1 MSFGQTTVAGAT
13 PFLMV
18 GQESARLVFGRSKT
32 PSSAEQILSVR
43 AYVNSVGVGA
53 VTALKVGIYNI
64 TGGIVGATKVAS
76 AVITIPDNTSAGWVS
91 ASLSY
96 SMTTGDE
103 YAYAWV
109 NDGNTPWYLYASAVG
124 GSGLIDRDDSGA
136 NPYALAST
144 WPSGGGSSSFDAL
157 IEVVT
162 DGSEAEITAIDD
174 PIPAGSSFNFT
185 KFGMDTITSI
195 TSNRAGATL
204 SGITNSSATL
214 AGWVNAG
221 FYPELPSTVQ
231 FTFGDGTLSANANSN
246 ISIPSGYTKVNVVSP
261 EIVDTT
267 YFAAAVLAQTGR
279 TIVTGDRIYHS
290 VFTKAGGG
298 IDALFSMSADTGIS
312 CDPLGGT
319 FTAWLW
325 VSGGADAGK
334 MFDYAVTTT
343 ESGTVV
349 IAGGLTAA
357 GLTSIGLTRAGLTSA
372 GL

>member
-13 PFLMV
+13 PVSMT
-18 GQESARLVFGRSKT
+18 GQDSARLVFGRSTT
-32 PSSAEQILSVR
+32 PSSAESILSVR
-43 AYVNSVGVGA
+43 AYVESVGAGG

-64 TGGIVGATKVAS
+64 TGGIVGAAKVAS
-76 AVITIPDNTSAGWVS
+76 AVITIPDNTSAQWVS

-96 SMTTGDE
+96 SMVVGNE

-109 NDGNTPWYLYASAVG
+109 NDGNTPYSLYASAVG
-124 GSGLIDRDDSGA
+124 GSGLIDRDDTGA

-162 DGSEAEITAIDD
+162 DGSSAAITAIDD

-185 KFGMDTITSI
+185 KFGMADITSI

-204 SGITNSSATL
+204 SSITNSSATL

-221 FYPELPSTVQ
+221 LYPELPSTVQ

-246 ISIPSGYTKVNVVSP
+246 ISIPSGYTKISIASP
-261 EIVDTT
+261 ELVDTT

-279 TIVTGDRIYHS
+279 TIVTGDIVYHS
-290 VFTKAGGG
+290 AFTKAGGG
-298 IDALFSMSADTGIS
+298 IDALFSMSADTGIN
-312 CDPLGGT
+312 CDALGGT
-319 FTAWLW
+319 FTVWLW
-325 VSGGADAGK
+325 VSAGADAGK
-334 MFDYAVTTT
+334 MYEYNVT
-343 ESGTVV
+343 VA
-349 IAGGLTAA
+349 AGGGVTVSG
-357 GLTSIGLTRAGLTSA
+357 GLTSIGLTSSGFTSSGLTST